1 MSVRG
6 IIARVIRR
14 AGPIALIVLASACAI
29 PPKPTKG
36 TVARAANPRAVV
48 EGTVRDPAGNG
59 VSGVSV
65 RGLPRDK
72 DVGWSPA
79 AVTDDAGRF
88 RLEVV
93 APGDYGF
100 LLSWRGITVVTQRD
114 DDPSR
119 VAVRVVPL
127 EHLTG
132 VTLVFRREEW
142 ERALLSPPT
151 PH

>member
-1 MSVRG
+1 M
-6 IIARVIRR
+6 IRR
-14 AGPIALIVLASACAI
+14 AAPIVLIVLASACVT

-36 TVARAANPRAVV
+36 TVEHAANPRAVV
-48 EGTVRDPAGNG
+48 EGTVRDPEGKP

-100 LLSWRGITVVTQRD
+100 LLSWKGITIVTPRD
-114 DDPSR
+114 DDPAR
-119 VAVRVVPL
+119 IAVRVIPR
-127 EHLTG
+127 ERLTG
-132 VTLVFRREEW
+132 VTLLFRREEW
-142 ERALLSPPT
+142 ERALLSPAT